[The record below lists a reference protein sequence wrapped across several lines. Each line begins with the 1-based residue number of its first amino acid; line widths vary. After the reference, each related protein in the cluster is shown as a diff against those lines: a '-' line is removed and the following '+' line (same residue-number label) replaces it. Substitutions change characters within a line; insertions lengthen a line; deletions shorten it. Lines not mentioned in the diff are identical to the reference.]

1 MKVDLRKY
9 VPPFIESKEC
19 EFQHIMTTS
28 LGGHAGDGKDDGT
41 ITGAKEIVFWD
52 DSDELEMD
60 KKRRQSKV
68 WKFKPWEDYLW

>member
-1 MKVDLRKY
+1 MKVNLRKY

-28 LGGHAGDGKDDGT
+28 LSGHAGDGNDDGT
-41 ITGAKEIVFWD
+41 ITGAKEIAFWD
-52 DSDELEMD
+52 DSDKLEMD
-60 KKRRQSKV
+60 KKEDKV

>member
-9 VPPFIESKEC
+9 VPPFIESKKC

-28 LGGHAGDGKDDGT
+28 LGGHAGDGDDDGE

>member
-28 LGGHAGDGKDDGT
+28 LGGPAGDGKDDGT